1 MGLQRGQKYDIILL
15 KIKNSSETK
24 GLPKTQEPHKQN
36 LVLIAA
42 ILAVGIVL
50 AIIFSRTQKSEE
62 QREVTG
68 PSPVYA
74 SQGKLTE
81 GFPEELVIDGT
92 ASVESSYTIAYDATV
107 NQHTAV
113 FMSDESPAA
122 LRAQYKAFFVE
133 EGWEILSESTEGVQ
147 ALYAQKD
154 RTDVSFTAGL
164 QDGRTQVIIAYLEK

>member
-1 MGLQRGQKYDIILL
+1 MKGEKQRATRRVAK
-15 KIKNSSETK
+15 ETK
-24 GLPKTQEPHKQN
+24 MQKTEEYHKQN

-50 AIIFSRTQKSEE
+50 AIIFSRTPKSSDE
-62 QREVTG
+62 QQETAG

-74 SQGKLTE
+74 SQGELTE
-81 GFPEELVIDGT
+81 GFPEELVIDGA

-133 EGWEILSESTEGVQ
+133 EGWEILNE
-147 ALYAQKD
+147 
-154 RTDVSFTAGL
+154 
-164 QDGRTQVIIAYLEK
+164 

>member
-1 MGLQRGQKYDIILL
+1 MA
-15 KIKNSSETK
+15 
-24 GLPKTQEPHKQN
+24 KTEEQHKQN

-62 QREVTG
+62 QQEATG

-74 SQGKLTE
+74 SQGDLTE

-122 LRAQYKAFFVE
+122 LRVQYRQFFVDD
-133 EGWEILSESTEGVQ
+133 GWEILNENAEGTQ
-147 ALYAQKD
+147 FIYAQKE
-154 RTDVSFTAGL
+154 RIDVSFSAGIVNG
-164 QDGRTQVIIAYLEK
+164 QTQVIIAYLEK